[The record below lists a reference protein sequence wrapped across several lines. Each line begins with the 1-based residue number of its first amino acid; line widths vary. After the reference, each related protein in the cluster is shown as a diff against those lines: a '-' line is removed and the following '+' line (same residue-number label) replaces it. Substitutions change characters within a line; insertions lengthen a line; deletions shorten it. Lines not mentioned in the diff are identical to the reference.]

1 MAYVVALSILGWTLA
16 GFALTMLAP
25 ALVAFGYAETDQA
38 WTFLVSAGVTL
49 FAGGALVAAT
59 RGISR
64 RPNQREA
71 FALAVLVWSVLPFF
85 GALPLYYAGVTP
97 TATDA
102 YFEAMS
108 GLTTTGATVLAG
120 LEAVERSV
128 LVWRALLQW
137 LGGLGALMLTFVLL
151 SFYSVG
157 AMKLFRSAMPR
168 GERHDLRVQLAQS
181 LQAIWWIYLA
191 LTSAC
196 ALSLF
201 LAGIG
206 VFESV
211 CLAMSTLSTGG
222 FSTRADSLAS
232 IASPAVETVL
242 VVFMLIGAVN
252 FTFHWA
258 LFHGRGWR
266 VYAGDPEVRYLAAVA
281 VAGSAALAASLL
293 AAGHPGTFESIRAG
307 VFHAVSMMTTTGFHT
322 GEPATLGAP
331 AGWPLF
337 ATLLLA
343 VLALVGGCTGSTA
356 GGLKLLRLSLLIKL
370 VVRELNRLPHPSA
383 VRRIVYAGRA
393 ADESPLSGILTFF
406 CTYAVALS
414 LVGVVLSF
422 FGLDFHHAFMAG
434 AAALSNTGPLAVLA
448 EGGEGGYDA
457 LAAGAK
463 WTLCVAMLLGRLEL
477 FALLA
482 FLAGAFRRT

>member
-1 MAYVVALSILGWTLA
+1 MMYVIALSTLGWTLA

-25 ALVAFGYAETDQA
+25 AFVAFGYAETDQA

-59 RGISR
+59 RGVSR

-71 FALAVLVWSVLPFF
+71 FALAVLVWLVLPFF
-85 GALPLYYAGVTP
+85 GALPLYYIGITP
-97 TATDA
+97 TAADA

-108 GLTTTGATVLAG
+108 GLTTTGATVLAE
-120 LEAVERSV
+120 LEIVERSV

-137 LGGLGALMLTFVLL
+137 LGGLGALMLTLVLL
-151 SFYSVG
+151 SFYSGG

-181 LQAIWWIYLA
+181 LQAIWWVYLA

-201 LAGIG
+201 LAGIDI
-206 VFESV
+206 FESI

-222 FSTRADSLAS
+222 FSTRDGSLAS
-232 IASPAVETVL
+232 ISSPAVEAVL
-242 VVFMLIGAVN
+242 VVFMLVGAVN

-266 VYAGDPEVRYLAAVA
+266 VYAGDPEVRYLIAIAL
-281 VAGSAALAASLL
+281 AGSAALAAILF
-293 AAGHPGTFESIRAG
+293 AAGHSGTFGSIRTG
-307 VFHAVSMMTTTGFHT
+307 LFNVVSMMTTTGFHN
-322 GEPATLGAP
+322 GEPAN
-331 AGWPLF
+331 WPLF
-337 ATLLLA
+337 ATLLLT
-343 VLALVGGCTGSTA
+343 VLALIGGCAGSTA

-370 VVRELNRLPHPSA
+370 AARELNRLAHPSA

-406 CTYAVALS
+406 CTYAVALG
-414 LVGVVLSF
+414 LVGVALSF
-422 FGLDFHHAFMAG
+422 FGLEFHHAFMAS

-448 EGGEGGYDA
+448 AGGEGGYDA

-463 WTLCVAMLLGRLEL
+463 WTLCMAMLLGRLEV

-482 FLAGAFRRT
+482 FLAGAFRRV

>member
-1 MAYVVALSILGWTLA
+1 MTYVVALSILGWALA

-25 ALVAFGYAETDQA
+25 ALVAFGYAETGQA

-71 FALAVLVWSVLPFF
+71 FALAVLAWSVLPFF
-85 GALPLYYAGVTP
+85 GALPLYYIGVAP

-108 GLTTTGATVLAG
+108 GLTTTGATVLAE
-120 LEAVERSV
+120 LETVERSV

-151 SFYSVG
+151 SFYSIG

-206 VFESV
+206 VFESI

-222 FSTRADSLAS
+222 FSTRGESLAS
-232 IASPAVETVL
+232 IASPAVEAVL
-242 VVFMLIGAVN
+242 VVFMLVGAVN

-266 VYAGDPEVRYLAAVA
+266 IYAGDPEVRYLAAIA
-281 VAGSAALAASLL
+281 VAGSAALAAFLL

-322 GEPATLGAP
+322 GPHNGEPAA
-331 AGWPLF
+331 WPLF

-414 LVGVVLSF
+414 FIGAVLSF

-434 AAALSNTGPLAVLA
+434 AAALSNTGPLAALA

-463 WTLCVAMLLGRLEL
+463 WTLCAAMLLGRLEL